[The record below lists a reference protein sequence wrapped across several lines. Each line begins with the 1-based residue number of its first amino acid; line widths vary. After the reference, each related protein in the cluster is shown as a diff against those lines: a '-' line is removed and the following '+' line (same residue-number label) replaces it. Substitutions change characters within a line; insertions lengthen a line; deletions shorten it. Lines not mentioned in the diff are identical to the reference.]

1 VTDEGAQR
9 SVPVEIV
16 ERRSPA
22 PDEVAEVLALLS
34 AATEADGVTPVSE
47 PVLLDLEHARDPRAR
62 HFLARRG
69 GVLAGYAHLDVT
81 DLVEGPSA
89 ELAVHPEQR
98 GRGVATA
105 LVEALE
111 AASSRDA
118 DGRLRLWAHG
128 RHSLA
133 VALAHGRG
141 YVEERVLWQLRRS
154 LLSHLPAPPL
164 PDGITLRTFRPGE
177 DEPAWVRVNNRAFA
191 DHPDQGGWTVADV
204 AAREAEPW
212 FDPAG
217 FFLAERAATGE
228 LAGFHWT
235 KVHHAHAH
243 DPADAAQGA
252 GSPPP
257 IGEVYVLGVD
267 PSARG
272 LKLGPALTV
281 AGLRYLR
288 GRGLSQVLLYVDESN
303 TRAVRLYEGLGF
315 RKWDA
320 DVQFRRSRPRRPAP
334 DGAFTVPSPP

>member
-1 VTDEGAQR
+1 VTDEGAR
-9 SVPVEIV
+9 AGGVPGGVEIV
-16 ERRSPA
+16 ERRLPGPA
-22 PDEVAEVLALLS
+22 EVAEVLALIA
-34 AATEADGVTPVSE
+34 AATDADGVTPVSE
-47 PVLLDLEHARDPRAR
+47 PVLLDLEQAPDPRAR
-62 HFLARRG
+62 HFLARRD

-89 ELAVHPEQR
+89 ELAVHPDKR
-98 GRGVATA
+98 GKGVATA

-111 AASSRDA
+111 AASSA
-118 DGRLRLWAHG
+118 GSDGRLRLWAHG
-128 RHSLA
+128 RGSQA

-154 LLSHLPAPPL
+154 LLSHIPTEPLPA
-164 PDGITLRTFRPGE
+164 GIRLRAFRPGE
-177 DEPAWVRVNNRAFA
+177 DERAWVEVNNRAFA
-191 DHPDQGGWTVADV
+191 GHPDQGGWTVADV
-204 AAREAEPW
+204 QTREAEPW

-217 FFLAERAATGE
+217 FLLAVREDSGE

-235 KVHHAHAH
+235 KVH
-243 DPADAAQGA
+243 A
-252 GSPPP
+252 GRPP

-272 LKLGPALTV
+272 LRLGPALTV

-303 TRAVRLYEGLGF
+303 TRAVKLYEGLGF

-320 DVQFRRSRPRRPAP
+320 DVQFRRARPR
-334 DGAFTVPSPP
+334 

>member
-1 VTDEGAQR
+1 MIDEGAR
-9 SVPVEIV
+9 RPGGAPTGVEIA
-16 ERRSPA
+16 ERQP
-22 PDEVAEVLALLS
+22 PDAGEVAEVLALLA
-34 AATEADGVTPVSE
+34 AATDADGVTPVSE

-62 HFLARRG
+62 HFLARRAG
-69 GVLAGYAHLDVT
+69 ELAGYAHLDVT
-81 DLVEGPSA
+81 DVVAGASA
-89 ELAVHPEQR
+89 ELAVHPEHR
-98 GRGVATA
+98 GRGVGAA
-105 LVEALE
+105 LVETLE
-111 AASSRDA
+111 AAST

-128 RHSLA
+128 RHSPA

-154 LLSHLPAPPL
+154 LLSHIPAEPMPA
-164 PDGITLRTFRPGE
+164 GIRLRPFRPGA
-177 DEPAWVRVNNRAFA
+177 DEAAWVEVNNRAFA

-204 AAREAEPW
+204 EAREAEPW

-217 FFLAERAATGE
+217 FLLAERVDSGE

-235 KVHHAHAH
+235 KVH
-243 DPADAAQGA
+243 A
-252 GSPPP
+252 GRPP

-272 LKLGPALTV
+272 LRLGPALTV
-281 AGLRYLR
+281 AGLRHLR

-320 DVQFRRSRPRRPAP
+320 DVQFRRARPRP
-334 DGAFTVPSPP
+334 

>member
-1 VTDEGAQR
+1 VTDEGTRAGGA
-9 SVPVEIV
+9 PDGVEIV
-16 ERRSPA
+16 ERRP
-22 PDEVAEVLALLS
+22 PDPVEAAEVLALL
-34 AATEADGVTPVSE
+34 ADATDADGVTPVSE
-47 PVLLDLEHARDPRAR
+47 PVLLDLEHAPDPMAR

-89 ELAVHPEQR
+89 ELAVHPTQR
-98 GRGVATA
+98 GKGVATA

-111 AASSRDA
+111 AASSA
-118 DGRLRLWAHG
+118 SSDGRLRLWAHG
-128 RHSLA
+128 RGSHA

-154 LLSHLPAPPL
+154 LLSHLPPEPL
-164 PDGITLRTFRPGE
+164 PAGIRLRAFRPGV
-177 DEPAWVRVNNRAFA
+177 DEQAWVEVNNRAFA
-191 DHPDQGGWTVADV
+191 DHPEQGGWTVADV
-204 AAREAEPW
+204 EARKAEPW

-217 FFLAERAATGE
+217 FLLAVREDSGE

-235 KVHHAHAH
+235 KVH
-243 DPADAAQGA
+243 A
-252 GSPPP
+252 GRPP

-288 GRGLSQVLLYVDESN
+288 GRGLSQVMLYVDESN
-303 TRAVRLYEGLGF
+303 TRAVKLYERLGF

-320 DVQFRRSRPRRPAP
+320 DVQFRRARPPR
-334 DGAFTVPSPP
+334 

>member
-1 VTDEGAQR
+1 
-9 SVPVEIV
+9 VEIV
-16 ERRSPA
+16 QLRSPDPA
-22 PDEVAEVLALLS
+22 EVAEVLALLT
-34 AATEADGVTPVSE
+34 AATDADGVTPVSE
-47 PVLLDLEHARDPRAR
+47 PVLLDLEHEHDPRAR
-62 HFLARRG
+62 HFLARRA

-81 DLVEGPSA
+81 DRVEGPSA

-98 GRGVATA
+98 GKGVATA

-111 AASSRDA
+111 AASTRYA

-141 YVEERVLWQLRRS
+141 YLEERVLWQLRRS
-154 LLSHLPAPPL
+154 LLSHLPDEPMPA
-164 PDGITLRTFRPGE
+164 GIALRAFRPGV
-177 DEPAWVRVNNRAFA
+177 DEQAWVEVNNRAFA
-191 DHPDQGGWTVADV
+191 GHPDQGGWTVADLE
-204 AAREAEPW
+204 AREAEPW

-217 FFLAERAATGE
+217 FLLAVREETGE

-235 KVHHAHAH
+235 KVHHG
-243 DPADAAQGA
+243 DAARGA

-267 PSARG
+267 PSMRG

-303 TRAVRLYEGLGF
+303 TRAVRLYERLGF

-320 DVQFRRSRPRRPAP
+320 DVQFRRARPR
-334 DGAFTVPSPP
+334 